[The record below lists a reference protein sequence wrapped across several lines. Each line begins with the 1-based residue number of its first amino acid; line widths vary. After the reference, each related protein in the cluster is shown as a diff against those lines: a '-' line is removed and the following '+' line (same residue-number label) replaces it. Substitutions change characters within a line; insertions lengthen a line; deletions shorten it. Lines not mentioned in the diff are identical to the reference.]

1 MKVPKIFT
9 LFCLLAL
16 SVYANL
22 EAKDSQTQESAFKL
36 TSKGGVLD
44 VIEGLRVQMVE
55 QVGLGKLYDQMSD
68 AMSMLTQSGHFQ
80 TTLRRTHT
88 DRGAFRS
95 GMGAPEQL
103 QGLERTFLERE
114 RMEDLEASKEIVTDI
129 SLAEK
134 QFKYFNQ
141 QFKSRIGAQPN
152 NELDLS
158 PVDLVIDRTSLL
170 NSSSLVRA
178 EGVSK
183 YGRALAGQ
191 NKEPTVQISRLE
203 EPYPTSCQNHG
214 QLST

>member
-1 MKVPKIFT
+1 M
-9 LFCLLAL
+9 
-16 SVYANL
+16 
-22 EAKDSQTQESAFKL
+22 QESTLKL

-44 VIEGLRVQMVE
+44 VIEGIRIEMVE
-55 QVGLGKLYDQMSD
+55 QIGLGKLYDQMSN
-68 AMSMLTQSGHFQ
+68 AMSMLTQSGEF
-80 TTLRRTHT
+80 RTSLSRMHT

-114 RMEDLEASKEIVTDI
+114 RMEDLEVSKEIVTDI

-141 QFKSRIGAQPN
+141 QCKSRIGFQPN
-152 NELDLS
+152 DELDLS
-158 PVDLVIDRTSLL
+158 PVDLVIDRTSIV
-170 NSSSLVRA
+170 NSSSLVRSNI
-178 EGVSK
+178 VSK
-183 YGRALAGQ
+183 YGRALAVK

-214 QLST
+214 QLSV